1 MFLFESR
8 LARIGAVLGFV
19 AWLGSCS
26 EASGP
31 CSDCAQIRS
40 ILSNPIPTSI
50 LASATVVPR
59 VANGTAE
66 ELVYVSLAPG
76 AVPEGDRA
84 AIRRV
89 GDTVSFTT
97 AIVDGGFDPVPIV
110 ASVGDVIEISVRN
123 SSDVIISRV
132 TATVMAARRPVVVRT
147 NPPPRKRDVPLNTA
161 IVVVF
166 SEPIDSTTV
175 TTSSIELRRSTTVVT
190 GTVAFLD
197 GSPTN
202 VVFTPDNV
210 LAPNTDYSLVVTD
223 GVKDL
228 DGTAL
233 ETGVTVDFTT
243 GQSQSS
249 APAAIS
255 ISPDTVYLTESMQY
269 QLTATV
275 RDASGN
281 MLVNLPPSWA
291 SNDTGGLSVSSK
303 GRVTALA
310 PGFYIVS
317 AGLNNVVGFARV
329 IVKLGTPATL
339 TIAPSAATVGAASDT
354 IILTT
359 TVRDSY
365 GRSIRYPDVSWT
377 SSTPT
382 AATVARYDPGD
393 GRVGLGI
400 VKGIDLGTTVVT
412 ARSGSVAD
420 SITVTVVSPPA
431 VASVTITAPR
441 SNVLLGYSV
450 PLSATTRDARGRVL
464 IGRAITWTV
473 DNAANASVDSNGL
486 VRGLVGG
493 VVNVI
498 ATSEGVSDTV
508 SISVIALR
516 LRSIVAGELHTCG
529 ITTDST
535 AYCWGSNDYGQL
547 GDSTNR
553 PRLVAVPVNGGI
565 HFSALSASAYHS
577 CGLDGDGNG
586 YCWGHNNSG
595 ELGSGSIGD
604 RWTPVGVSG
613 GFVFRI
619 LNAGWLHTC
628 GLSSVGAAYC
638 WGYNR
643 FNQVGDG
650 TATDRHVPV
659 AVVGGLTFNSLST
672 WGHHTCGLDVGGG
685 AYCWGLNQHG
695 QLGTGTNTNSSA
707 PIAVL
712 GALSFTTIVSGWAQT
727 CGLVNDGTA
736 YCWGFNSVGQL
747 GDGTTTDKNV
757 PVPVSGGLHFVSI
770 ATGESH
776 TCALTADGKAY
787 CWGWNDSGQLGNGS
801 TQSSTTPVAV
811 AGNYQFSSITTG
823 GFHTCALAVDGMA
836 YCWGY
841 NLFAQLG
848 DGTTTDRSVPV
859 RVAGQP

>member
-1 MFLFESR
+1 
-8 LARIGAVLGFV
+8 V
-19 AWLGSCS
+19 
-26 EASGP
+26 
-31 CSDCAQIRS
+31 
-40 ILSNPIPTSI
+40 
-50 LASATVVPR
+50 
-59 VANGTAE
+59 
-66 ELVYVSLAPG
+66 
-76 AVPEGDRA
+76 
-84 AIRRV
+84 
-89 GDTVSFTT
+89 
-97 AIVDGGFDPVPIV
+97 VDGGFDPVPIV
-110 ASVGDVIEISVRN
+110 ANAGDVISVEVKN
-123 SSDVIISRV
+123 ASGVVLVQLS
-132 TATVMAARRPVVVRT
+132 TTVMPTRPPVVVRAY
-147 NPPPRKRDVPLNTA
+147 PPPKKRDVPLNTA

-166 SEPIDSTTV
+166 SEPVEPSTLTR
-175 TTSSIELRRSTTVVT
+175 SSIALHRGADAVG
-190 GTVAFLD
+190 GTVSLLD
-197 GSPTN
+197 GSQTIA
-202 VVFTPDNV
+202 VFRPNDQ
-210 LAPNTDYSLVVTD
+210 LAPNTDYRLVVTD
-223 GVKDL
+223 AVTDL
-228 DGTAL
+228 DGTPLA
-233 ETGVTVDFTT
+233 EGVTVDFTT
-243 GQSQSS
+243 GQSLSG
-249 APAAIS
+249 PAASIQ
-255 ISPDTVYLTESMQY
+255 ISPDTVYLTQSMTY
-269 QLTATV
+269 QLTATA

-281 MLVNLPPSWA
+281 ILVNLPLSWA
-291 SNDTGGLSVSSK
+291 SNDTNGLSVSAK

-310 PGFYIVS
+310 PGFYVVS
-317 AGLNNVVGFARV
+317 AGLNNVLGFARV
-329 IVKLGTPATL
+329 IVKPGTPATL
-339 TIAPSAATVGAASDT
+339 TIAPSDATVGAAGDT

-400 VKGIDLGTTVVT
+400 VKGIDLGTTMIT

-420 SITVTVVSPPA
+420 SIAVGVVSPPA
-431 VASVTITAPR
+431 VASVTITAPK
-441 SNVLLGYSV
+441 SYVLLGYSV
-450 PLSATTRDARGRVL
+450 PLSATTHDARGRVL

-473 DNAANASVDSNGL
+473 DNTANASVDSNGSVL
-486 VRGLVGG
+486 GLVGG

-516 LRSIVAGELHTCG
+516 VRSIVAGELHTCG

-535 AYCWGSNDYGQL
+535 AYCWGSNDFGQL

-553 PRLVAVPVNGGI
+553 PQLVAVPVNGGI
-565 HFSALSASAYHS
+565 HFSALSTSAYHS

-604 RWTPVGVSG
+604 RWTPVGASG

-685 AYCWGLNQHG
+685 AYCWGFNQHG
-695 QLGTGTNTNSSA
+695 QLGTGTNSNSSA

-712 GALSFTTIVSGWAQT
+712 GALSFTSIVSGWAQT

-747 GDGTTTDKNV
+747 GDGTTTDRNV

-787 CWGWNDSGQLGNGS
+787 CWGWNNDGQLGDGS

-823 GFHTCALAVDGMA
+823 GFHTCALAADGVA

-848 DGTTTDRSVPV
+848 DGTTTSSSVPV